1 MEKKIKIKVGK
12 IEVIAE
18 LNPTKV
24 AGLIWDLLPIQSS
37 FNLWGDEIYF
47 PIFVKEK
54 TIGNPAVTVQV
65 GDLAYW
71 PEGHCFCIF
80 FGPTP
85 ISSPGLIKPASPV
98 EIIGR
103 LLGDP
108 QELKRVQ
115 GEEKI
120 RIEKFL

>member
-1 MEKKIKIKVGK
+1 MEREIKIKVGK
-12 IEVIAE
+12 IEIWAE

-24 AGLIWDLLPIQSS
+24 AGLIWDLLPIQSV

-47 PIFVKEK
+47 PISVKEK
-54 TIGNPAVTVQV
+54 NIGNPADTVQI

-85 ISSPGLIKPASPV
+85 ISSPGQIKPASSV
-98 EIIGR
+98 EIVGR

-108 QELKRVQ
+108 QVLKRIQ

-120 RIEKFL
+120 RIEKLL